1 MNKENY
7 KNYSA
12 YFIEYTGDISKD
24 LEKCDYVFLQ
34 DIFPM
39 AAMIYVEKGK
49 EEKLIREI
57 PRILSIEENTLFNTV
72 TLEEEYTLQP
82 TKKLILSNRFD
93 GDGILIGIAGGGID
107 FLKDLYLDEEKKSR
121 IVGILDEGVDLEDV
135 NNTYGREYS
144 CVRLNRALAFKVRGD
159 NPYDVVPYLG
169 ESSYMD
175 ELCSVIGHKDFGI
188 VPNCRFAFVK
198 LRGRRNKELKN
209 GFKEEIYDTYGI
221 LKALDYLYKIKLREN
236 KPMVVYLPL
245 EGRTAVKDGSSIVEK
260 TINYY
265 SRAGDF
271 VVVATTGGNGNSGC
285 YYSELLRHKG
295 TVKSDIIAYNE
306 VDLHS
311 FTLSLGLHYLDQ
323 VVIKLRDLNTME
335 EVLLTSEDWRGE
347 RKKYSLK
354 KGSIEALFLPPRH
367 RSFMKELKIKFCD
380 VAEKHWQIEVVGE
393 EIFFGQ
399 VNLSIDKDFNNKVVF
414 ISPKEENSLSIP
426 AMAKEA
432 VIVTCYSK
440 EEGSIRRISGKLS
453 KENIYIS
460 RPIVIDGT
468 GMSINVDN
476 EYTNI
481 KGIGLSGAIA
491 TAVIAM
497 LLQWTVIEKN
507 KRNLN
512 ISDIRTT
519 LIRACRQKGDSR
531 NQEVFGV
538 FDLNKFIEQML

>member
-12 YFIEYTGDISKD
+12 YFVEYTGDISKD

-72 TLEEEYTLQP
+72 ALEEEYTLQP

-144 CVRLNRALAFKVRGD
+144 YVRLNRALAFKVRGD

-380 VAEKHWQIEVVGE
+380 VAEKHWQLEVVGE

-476 EYTNI
+476 EYMNI